1 MSLQVRRL
9 ASTVLAQLPPSFRSS
24 RQPRVVGPTSG
35 FLTYFSA
42 FLPTGLCMRAL
53 AQTRIAW
60 HSCVVPGQAFERD
73 QAGCK
78 CRRNHCEAL
87 ADVWVLLELARKLQ
101 HAIAAAVGDLSS
113 FSCRIEFELVARF
126 ACAKQNCHALHDVRA
141 YQHPMQM

>member
-24 RQPRVVGPTSG
+24 RQPRVVSPTSG

-78 CRRNHCEAL
+78 C
-87 ADVWVLLELARKLQ
+87 LQ
-101 HAIAAAVGDLSS
+101 VSAQSLRS
-113 FSCRIEFELVARF
+113 FSRCLGVVGARQEVAACDRCGCRGLEQLFMSHRV
-126 ACAKQNCHALHDVRA
+126 
-141 YQHPMQM
+141 